1 MSRPRAPKRD
11 PAHGVAAGA
20 SNKVTV
26 FHASAANSAMFKDR
40 TLEVLRYLS
49 TGALSVAL
57 NLLILLTLMHFGV
70 HYLVAIC
77 ICFVAVTTISFGI
90 NRVWTFRK
98 HAAGVYED
106 FGRYILVSLAQLPV
120 SLASFAACV
129 EWLHL
134 PPALAAVVV
143 SAIFAPALYLLH
155 RGWTFGL
162 GWLFGK
168 SY

>member
-1 MSRPRAPKRD
+1 
-11 PAHGVAAGA
+11 
-20 SNKVTV
+20 
-26 FHASAANSAMFKDR
+26 MFKDR
-40 TLEVLRYLS
+40 LLEVLRYLS

-77 ICFVAVTTISFGI
+77 VCFVAVTTISFGI
-90 NRVWTFRK
+90 NRLWTFRK
-98 HAAGVYED
+98 RAAGAHKD
-106 FGRYILVSLAQLPV
+106 FGRYLLVALAQLPM

-129 EWLHL
+129 ELLHL
-134 PPALAAVVV
+134 PPPMAAVVV

-155 RGWTFGL
+155 RGWSFGL
-162 GWLFGK
+162 GWLYGK